1 MGKIGPKR
9 GSRAYWHRQRA
20 PGMVP
25 RIRAW
30 SQSGTGLLGFAG
42 YKVGMAH
49 VVLTEYHES
58 PLKGQDVTKPVT
70 LVVAPPLFIYAV
82 VAYRLTEVGWKVV
95 GEVPA
100 TNAPKYMSRT
110 RPVAK
115 KTSKKME
122 DLKGADAYR
131 VIAVT
136 LPDQIGLKKTP
147 EVMEIALGG
156 TPEEAFEYASKI
168 LGQRV
173 PVSDVFKAGELLDVI
188 AVTKGHGWQGVV
200 KRFGVAL
207 NPHKATQARRTGGTL
222 GGETQAKVMYTI
234 PRAGQMGFHR
244 RTDRNKRV
252 VAVADASEAYQP
264 SGGFPH
270 FGSVKGT
277 CLVIEGSIPGPQK
290 RFVRLRKPLLPS
302 KNVDIHVKQV
312 IA

>member
-25 RIRAW
+25 RVRTW
-30 SQSGTGLLGFAG
+30 TQNGTGLLGFAG

-49 VVLTEYHES
+49 VVLTEYRDS
-58 PLKGQDVTKPVT
+58 PQKGQDVTKPVT
-70 LVVAPPLFIYAV
+70 LVVAPPLYIYAM
-82 VAYRLTEVGWKVV
+82 VAYKLTPVGWKVV

-100 TNAPKYMSRT
+100 LGAPKFMARIKA
-110 RPVAK
+110 VAK
-115 KTSKKME
+115 KAAKKPE

-168 LGQRV
+168 LGQSV
-173 PVSDVFKAGELLDVI
+173 PVSDVFKTGELLDVI

-207 NPHKATQARRTGGTL
+207 NPHKATQARRSGGTL

-234 PRAGQMGFHR
+234 PRAGQM
-244 RTDRNKRV
+244 
-252 VAVADASEAYQP
+252 
-264 SGGFPH
+264 
-270 FGSVKGT
+270 
-277 CLVIEGSIPGPQK
+277 
-290 RFVRLRKPLLPS
+290 
-302 KNVDIHVKQV
+302 
-312 IA
+312 